1 LEAPILKD
9 PNQYP
14 TEDVIFSSI
23 GSAKKLWI
31 SFFDYIRQNHPDF
44 SEEWRYYNDGKNW
57 LMKVVRKS
65 KTVFW
70 LSVWENAFRITFYFT
85 DKAEETIDQS
95 GISDELKTQFKNGKH
110 YGKLRGLSIIFRN
123 QTDIEYAKSI
133 IAIKLMK

>member
-31 SFFDYIRQNHPDF
+31 SFFDDIYQNHPDF
-44 SEEWRYYNDGKNW
+44 SEEWRYYKDGNNW

-70 LSVWENAFRITFYFT
+70 LSVWENTFRITLYFT
-85 DKAEETIDQS
+85 DKFEEAINKSD
-95 GISDELKTQFKNGKH
+95 ISDELKTQFKEGKH
-110 YGKLRGLSIIFRN
+110 YGKIRALSIVFKN
-123 QTDIEYAKSI
+123 PADIEYAKSI
-133 IAIKLMK
+133 IAIKLRK